1 MIKILGIAL
10 AGIMFLSTFT
20 AYAGDEWYLTYKK
33 KNAYITKYK
42 GLYDSEIECTSDRY
56 SLDSDEVYLGC
67 KK

>member
-1 MIKILGIAL
+1 MQAMNGTLLI
-10 AGIMFLSTFT
+10 
-20 AYAGDEWYLTYKK
+20 K